1 MIARD
6 IGQRGVIHWHV
17 QNLRAVY
24 RMRRNAMLRA
34 LEQYF
39 PEESKWIRPQ
49 GGMFLWAWI
58 PGDTDTN
65 AFLKPAM
72 SEAKVAYVPG
82 IAFYPRGNQVGGR
95 NTMRLN
101 FSNSAPEQTEKG
113 IKRLGDLLKKHL
125 A

>member
-1 MIARD
+1 
-6 IGQRGVIHWHV
+6 
-17 QNLRAVY
+17 
-24 RMRRNAMLRA
+24 MLMA
-34 LEQYF
+34 LKRYF
-39 PEESKWIRPQ
+39 PEESKWTRPQ

-58 PGDTDTN
+58 PGELDTN

-72 SEAKVAYVPG
+72 SDAKVAYVPG

-101 FSNSAPEQTEKG
+101 FSNPAPEKTEEG